1 MRVKV
6 RTEKKGVMKEFL
18 FEIEVF
24 FVKKRA
30 LDVIYQYIRQGEK
43 AKTDQKEVSINF
55 WH

>member
-18 FEIEVF
+18 SKIEVF

-30 LDVIYQYIRQGEK
+30 LYQYIRQGKKE
-43 AKTDQKEVSINF
+43 KTDQKEVSRNF